1 MAHTSKRITT
11 EGHNE
16 TLQTNGWYDNDRR
29 VVIMDEGPEKDILF
43 NITNH
48 NKINI
53 TYAGNIWK
61 NMTVV

>member
-1 MAHTSKRITT
+1 MAYTSKRITT

-29 VVIMDEGPEKDILF
+29 VVIMDEEPEKDIHSISL
-43 NITNH
+43 III
-48 NKINI
+48 KLISLMQE
-53 TYAGNIWK
+53 NIWK